1 MGILKSA
8 ARGLRNLTRKGKGK
22 SLAEW
27 FSGSRLNAGSY
38 TEDIASGLGIRTRG
52 PLQFKNAGKPFKK
65 GTPATPSK
73 GGYAAEFEEASGGLP
88 DQAAV
93 AATGGYRNL
102 TGAGYAAQSIPYLA
116 GAGTLGAKMIA
127 GTEPSHD
134 ENGVKTGKQKD
145 DVIKARER
153 YQQNIGGAKKFT
165 PALLEHASKDSQ
177 WVKSAI
183 KSMGM
188 DKYKKLRA
196 RVAGDKAGGNAA
208 GVLHAALVDE
218 LAKVGD
224 EEMMKQA
231 ATQDYV
237 LPGLAKVGDD
247 ARRVIVITNQKGK
260 DKKSSQMALQY
271 EFDEGDDQ

>member
-8 ARGLRNLTRKGKGK
+8 ARGLRNLTRKGGGK

-27 FSGSRLNAGSY
+27 FSGSKLNPGSY

-52 PLQFKNAGKPFKK
+52 PLQFKNAGRPFKK
-65 GTPATPSK
+65 GTPAPKSI

-88 DQAAV
+88 DQAAQ
-93 AATGGYRNL
+93 AASGGYRNL
-102 TGAGYAAQSIPYLA
+102 TGAGYAAQGVGLA

-127 GTEPSHD
+127 GTEPTKDKH
-134 ENGVKTGKQKD
+134 GVETGMKNESI
-145 DVIKARER
+145 IKARET
-153 YQQNIGGAKKFT
+153 YQKKIGGAKKFT

-196 RVAGDKAGGNAA
+196 RVAADKAEGNAA

-231 ATQDYV
+231 ATEDYV
-237 LPGLAKVGDD
+237 LPGLAKVGDN

-260 DKKSSQMALQY
+260 DKKTSQMALQY

>member
-8 ARGLRNLTRKGKGK
+8 ARGLRNLTRGKGETLGQRFGK
-22 SLAEW
+22 HFLNP
-27 FSGSRLNAGSY
+27 GSW

-65 GTPATPSK
+65 GTPATS
-73 GGYAAEFEEASGGLP
+73 GNGAYAAGLDDASSGIP

-93 AATGGYRNL
+93 AASGGYRNL
-102 TGAGYAAQSIPYLA
+102 TGAGLAAQSIPYLA
-116 GAGTLGAKMIA
+116 GAGTLGSKMIA
-127 GTEPSHD
+127 GTEPTKDKH
-134 ENGVKTGKQKD
+134 GVETGMRND
-145 DVIKARER
+145 DLIKAREK

-196 RVAGDKAGGNAA
+196 RVASDKAGGNAA
-208 GVLHAALVDE
+208 GVLHAALIDE

-271 EFDEGDDQ
+271 EYDEGDDQ

>member
-8 ARGLRNLTRKGKGK
+8 ARGLRNLTRGRGDSLGRRFGK
-22 SLAEW
+22 S
-27 FSGSRLNAGSY
+27 FFNPGSW

-73 GGYAAEFEEASGGLP
+73 GGYASEFEEASGGLP

-93 AATGGYRNL
+93 AASGGYRNL

-134 ENGVKTGKQKD
+134 ENGVKTGKQNEEALK
-145 DVIKARER
+145 VREKF
-153 YQQNIGGAKKFT
+153 QKEKLGGANKFNN
-165 PALLEHASKDSQ
+165 ALLEHNSKNSQ
-177 WVKSAI
+177 WVKTAI
-183 KSMGM
+183 KGIGM
-188 DKYKKLRA
+188 EKYKKMRA
-196 RVAGDKAGGNAA
+196 SVAADPSKAGA
-208 GVLHAALVDE
+208 LHTALISE

-231 ATQDYV
+231 ASEPYV

-247 ARRVIVITNQKGK
+247 ARRVIVMSPQKGK
-260 DKKSSQMALQY
+260 DKKTSYTALQY
-271 EFDEGDDQ
+271 EYDEGDDQ